1 MRMLVVLIRLLLVQH
16 RQTLVLVS
24 FGIKA
29 GLMELFAT
37 EIVRVVLTLDA
48 LQSPSTVA

>member
-1 MRMLVVLIRLLLVQH
+1 M
-16 RQTLVLVS
+16 VLVS

-37 EIVRVVLTLDA
+37 KIVRVVLTLDA
-48 LQSPSTVA
+48 LPSPSTEA